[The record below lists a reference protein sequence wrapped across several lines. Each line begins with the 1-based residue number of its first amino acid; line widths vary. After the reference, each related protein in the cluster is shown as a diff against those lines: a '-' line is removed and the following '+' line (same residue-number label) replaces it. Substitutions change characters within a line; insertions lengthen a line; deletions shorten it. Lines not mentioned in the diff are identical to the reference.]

1 MTSEERLDRV
11 EKLLVQQGE
20 LIEKHQSAI
29 RDLIVVS
36 RTTLTS
42 VGETRGSVQELRDSV
57 QELRDSVQELRES
70 VQELRESVQE
80 LREAQSATDEKLNIL
95 IETVDRIVRRLNG
108 KE

>member
-57 QELRDSVQELRES
+57 QELRES